1 MKDERIKDKKE
12 RKARCAS
19 REEVI
24 LPIPETANMLP
35 ADYPAFLGDVKRL
48 VATTRAR
55 AIVAANSEMTLL
67 YWRIGRMI
75 VEKQTEKGWGSK
87 VIDRLSHDLKK
98 SFPGLAGFSPRNLKY
113 MRKFAIAWPDEEIV
127 QRTVAQIPWRSN
139 LSLIDKLSDAA
150 SRIWYAREVA
160 RNGWSKEQLDDC
172 IDSRYMERK
181 AAIPSNFA
189 NTFSVAKAKRIQE
202 VFKDPYVFDFLGIG
216 KPVRER
222 ELEDALVRHVE
233 DFLVELG
240 SGFAFVG
247 RQVHL
252 EFCGQDFYVDLLF
265 YHLKLRCYVVVE
277 LKIGKFDPGDAAQ
290 LGFYQTVIDDTMR
303 HPSDAPTLG
312 LLLVKEKNDTIVRY
326 SLKGMRTPIGVAE
339 WKTAIEKA
347 MPEDM
352 KSVLPSIE
360 AIESEFDGIDMVVE
374 HADKGEKGGL
384 NQ

>member
-1 MKDERIKDKKE
+1 MKDERITDKKA

-19 REEVI
+19 REEVL

-35 ADYPAFLGDVKRL
+35 VDYPAFLCEVKRV

-75 VEKQTEKGWGSK
+75 VEKQTEKGWGAK

-127 QRTVAQIPWRSN
+127 QRTVAQIPWRS
-139 LSLIDKLSDAA
+139 
-150 SRIWYAREVA
+150 
-160 RNGWSKEQLDDC
+160 
-172 IDSRYMERK
+172 
-181 AAIPSNFA
+181 
-189 NTFSVAKAKRIQE
+189 
-202 VFKDPYVFDFLGIG
+202 
-216 KPVRER
+216 
-222 ELEDALVRHVE
+222 
-233 DFLVELG
+233 
-240 SGFAFVG
+240 
-247 RQVHL
+247 
-252 EFCGQDFYVDLLF
+252 
-265 YHLKLRCYVVVE
+265 
-277 LKIGKFDPGDAAQ
+277 
-290 LGFYQTVIDDTMR
+290 YQAVIDDTMR

-360 AIESEFDGIDMVVE
+360 AIESEFASIDMVVE
-374 HADKGEKGGL
+374 HADKGGKGGL
-384 NQ
+384 NP

>member
-1 MKDERIKDKKE
+1 MKDERIMDKKE

-19 REEVI
+19 REEVL

-35 ADYPAFLGDVKRL
+35 VDYPAFLCEVKRL
-48 VATTRAR
+48 VVTARAR

-75 VEKQTEKGWGSK
+75 VEKQTEKGWGAK

-139 LSLIDKLSDAA
+139 LSLIDKLSDAT
-150 SRIWYAREVA
+150 SRMWYAREVA

-172 IDSRYMERK
+172 IDSCYMERK
-181 AAIPSNFA
+181 GAIPSNFA
-189 NTFSVAKAKRIQE
+189 NTLSVAKAKRIQE
-202 VFKDPYVFDFLGIG
+202 VFKDPYVFDFLGID

-290 LGFYQTVIDDTMR
+290 LGFYQAVIDDTMR

-360 AIESEFDGIDMVVE
+360 AIESEFASIDMVVE
-374 HADKGEKGGL
+374 HADKGGKGGL
-384 NQ
+384 NP